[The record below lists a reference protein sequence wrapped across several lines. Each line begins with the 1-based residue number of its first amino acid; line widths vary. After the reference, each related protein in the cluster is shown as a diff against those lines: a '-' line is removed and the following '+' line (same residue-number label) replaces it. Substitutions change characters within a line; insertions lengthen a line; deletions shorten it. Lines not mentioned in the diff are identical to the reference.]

1 MEDVQQI
8 IISTLSKAKISHHLS
23 YPIGA
28 KHISLALA
36 ATPQLSM
43 LKLHFYSGLGI
54 GLQRGQYE
62 FLRAEYLNQAIPS
75 KEWPISTLYKRPPQ
89 YRWEIVVQPVPRTLR
104 GLHRIRQY
112 ISRFRALLQVAQ
124 WLIARA
130 QLARRGNDILAFFY
144 DDKAD
149 ELIARQ
155 FVTWNRCVQ
164 VKRRAAT
171 PSQKSSSYT
180 CPMPP
185 ASTPPRSR
193 GRRPA
198 TRSFPAPAARTSA
211 HISSLQGDGISSVR

>member
-36 ATPQLSM
+36 GTPQLSM

-104 GLHRIRQY
+104 HRIRQY
-112 ISRFRALLQVAQ
+112 ISDSALPQVAQ

-130 QLARRGNDILAFFY
+130 QLVQRGNDILAFFY

-155 FVTWNRCVQ
+155 LSHLE
-164 VKRRAAT
+164 
-171 PSQKSSSYT
+171 P
-180 CPMPP
+180 
-185 ASTPPRSR
+185 
-193 GRRPA
+193 
-198 TRSFPAPAARTSA
+198 
-211 HISSLQGDGISSVR
+211 VRVR